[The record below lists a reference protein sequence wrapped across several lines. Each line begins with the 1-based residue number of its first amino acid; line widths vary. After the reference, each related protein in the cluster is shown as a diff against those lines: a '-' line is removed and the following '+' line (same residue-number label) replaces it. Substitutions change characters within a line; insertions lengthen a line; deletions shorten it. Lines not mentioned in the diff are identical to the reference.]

1 MNIEEDLGKLKI
13 NSIIYTTRLSTK
25 FLKRQP
31 YKPADPRLVMSF
43 IPGTV
48 LEILVK
54 EGESVSAGDDLL
66 ILDAMKMQN
75 RLKSAIDGKV
85 KKINVV
91 KGDKVSK
98 GHVMIEIG

>member
-75 RLKSAIDGKV
+75 RLKCPIDGTIKS
-85 KKINVV
+85 VV
-91 KGDKVSK
+91 AKKGDRVSK
-98 GHVMIEIG
+98 GVLLIELE

>member
-75 RLKSAIDGKV
+75 RLKSAIDGIV